1 MRPIKL
7 KINEI
12 FFSIQ
17 GEALHAGWPS
27 VFIRLSGCPLRC
39 HYCDTAY
46 AFHQGDYLTLAQIM
60 AQIEMYQ
67 TAFVCVTGG
76 EPLAQPH
83 CIELLKEL
91 VLKYNAVSIET
102 SGALSIERVPEQVM
116 VVMDIKTP
124 GSGELEKMLWA
135 NLDRL
140 KPKDQIKFVIRD
152 EADYQWAVQWIK
164 ENQPLNTQHI
174 WFSPVYETLPPSQ
187 LAEWIIRDQCAV
199 RLQTQLHKTLWG
211 DVQGK

>member
-1 MRPIKL
+1 M
-7 KINEI
+7 
-12 FFSIQ
+12 
-17 GEALHAGWPS
+17 
-27 VFIRLSGCPLRC
+27 
-39 HYCDTAY
+39 
-46 AFHQGDYLTLAQIM
+46 
-60 AQIEMYQ
+60 
-67 TAFVCVTGG
+67 
-76 EPLAQPH
+76 
-83 CIELLKEL
+83 
-91 VLKYNAVSIET
+91 SIET

-164 ENQPLNTQHI
+164 KHQPLNTQNI
-174 WFSPVYETLPPSQ
+174 WFSPVYETLPPRQ

>member
-46 AFHQGDYLTLAQIM
+46 AFHKGQYLTITQIM

-83 CIELLKEL
+83 CIALLKQL

-102 SGALSIERVPEQVM
+102 SGALSIEQVPEQVT
-116 VVMDIKTP
+116 VVMDVKTP
-124 GSGELEKMLWA
+124 GSGELRKNVM
-135 NLDRL
+135 
-140 KPKDQIKFVIRD
+140 
-152 EADYQWAVQWIK
+152 
-164 ENQPLNTQHI
+164 
-174 WFSPVYETLPPSQ
+174 
-187 LAEWIIRDQCAV
+187 
-199 RLQTQLHKTLWG
+199 G
-211 DVQGK
+211 